1 MKHIFSIVFIT
12 LFFVQSFAQ
21 KSPCETD
28 SVYRQFD
35 FWIGNWEVYDLK
47 NNKAGDSKITS
58 ILNSCS
64 ILEEYTSTS
73 KQNGINYSGKS
84 FNTYNAVTKQ
94 WQQTWVDNIGKTNE
108 YLTGKFDEN
117 KVEFITAPFQLTK
130 DTIAVRRLTFYNQS
144 TEKVR
149 QHGEIMK
156 NNGKWKTEYDL
167 DYRRLRKSIDT
178 DNDLK
183 AQYDLMSKHFKN
195 NEMEKIADVY
205 ADSARIVGS
214 KLEVKG
220 KPAIKDY
227 WRQLQDNGVSWEHE
241 ITSLDINNG
250 TALQTGIS
258 KLVYT
263 QKREKIT
270 SNVRYT
276 LFWKK
281 DKEGVWKIHFYH
293 YSNL

>member
-1 MKHIFSIVFIT
+1 MSQLI
-12 LFFVQSFAQ
+12 AQ

-28 SVYRQFD
+28 SIYRQFD

-58 ILNSCS
+58 ILNSC
-64 ILEEYTSTS
+64 IIMEEWTSVN
-73 KQNGINYSGKS
+73 KQNGVIYAGKS
-84 FNTYNAVTKQ
+84 FNTYNALSKQ
-94 WQQTWVDNIGKTNE
+94 WQQTWVDNTGGSTQFLN
-108 YLTGKFDEN
+108 GKFDEN
-117 KVEFITAPFQLTK
+117 KIEFTSAPFQLAQ
-130 DTIAVRRLTFYNQS
+130 DTMAIRRLTFYNQS
-144 TEKVR
+144 SEKVR

-156 NNGKWKTEYDL
+156 NNGKWRTEYDL
-167 DYRRLRKSIDT
+167 DYRRKKNNLDS
-178 DNDLK
+178 DNDLM
-183 AQYDLMSKHFKN
+183 AQFKLMNTHFKN
-195 NEMEKIADVY
+195 NEMEKIADLY
-205 ADSARIVGS
+205 SDSARIIGS

-220 KPAIKDY
+220 KAAIQDY
-227 WRQLQDNGVSWEHE
+227 WRQLQDNGVTWEQE

-263 QKREKIT
+263 QKREKVT

-281 DKEGVWKIHFYH
+281 NDAGVWKIYFYH

>member
-1 MKHIFSIVFIT
+1 MNRIACILISFFIT
-12 LFFVQSFAQ
+12 FQSFAQ

-47 NNKAGDSKITS
+47 NNKAGDSKIS
-58 ILNSCS
+58 AILNSCV
-64 ILEEYTSTS
+64 ILEEWTSETKQKGIIYT
-73 KQNGINYSGKS
+73 GKS
-84 FNTYNAVTKQ
+84 FNTYNASSKQ
-94 WQQTWVDNIGKTNE
+94 WQQTWVDNIGGSNE
-108 YLTGKFDEN
+108 YLSGKFDEN
-117 KVEFITAPFQLTK
+117 KIEFTTAPFKLNG
-130 DTIAVRRLTFYNQS
+130 DTTAVRRLTFYNQS

-149 QHGEIMK
+149 QHGEISK
-156 NNGKWKTEYDL
+156 NGGKWRTEYDL
-167 DYRRLRKSIDT
+167 DYRRKKNNMDSDK
-178 DNDLK
+178 DLI
-183 AQYDLMSKHFKN
+183 AQYNLLTTHFKN
-195 NEMEKIADVY
+195 NEMDKIADLY
-205 ADSARIVGS
+205 ADSARIIGS

-220 KPAIKDY
+220 KSAIVAY
-227 WRQLQDNGVSWEHE
+227 WHQLQDNGVTWDQE

-281 DKEGVWKIHFYH
+281 DTQGVWKIHFYH

>member
-1 MKHIFSIVFIT
+1 MKRIAFI
-12 LFFVQSFAQ
+12 LVNSFIAFQSFAQ
-21 KSPCETD
+21 KSPCESD

-47 NNKAGDSKITS
+47 NNKAGDSKISS
-58 ILNSCS
+58 ILNSCI
-64 ILEEYTSTS
+64 ILEEWTSAN
-73 KQNGINYSGKS
+73 KQNGITYAGKS
-84 FNTYNAVTKQ
+84 FNTYNAATKQ
-94 WQQTWVDNIGKTNE
+94 WQQTWVDNIGGSNE

-117 KVEFITAPFQLTK
+117 KIEFTTAPFKLSG
-130 DTIAVRRLTFYNQS
+130 DTMAVRRLTFYNQS
-144 TEKVR
+144 SEKVR
-149 QHGEIMK
+149 QHGEISK
-156 NNGKWKTEYDL
+156 NNGKWRTEYDL
-167 DYRRLRKSIDT
+167 DYRRKRSNMDSDK
-178 DNDLK
+178 DLM
-183 AQYDLMSKHFKN
+183 AQYNLLNTHFKN
-195 NEMEKIADVY
+195 NEMDRIAELY
-205 ADSARIVGS
+205 SDSARIIGS

-220 KPAIKDY
+220 KDAIVAY
-227 WRQLQDNGVSWEHE
+227 WHQLQDNGVTWEQE

-281 DKEGVWKIHFYH
+281 NNVGVWKIHFYH